1 MRKFLAPALA
11 AILALA
17 PSAHA
22 AAPVLRGTLT
32 APAGASV
39 GTSVAAA
46 PSLLASS
53 SLSAAVALT
62 PAALAVPSLPAPAVP
77 SVAAAPA
84 AVQAAAPAAAPL
96 PALRAIERAAPAMAA
111 LAFDGGAAAKDA
123 EPVRPPEA
131 ANAPA
136 AKKGP
141 LQRYRESRRASSPLQ
156 KTFGHALMI
165 TAMGAA
171 AAPALWGAQPALK
184 AAYNLVVADAVMLAV
199 IVPVVIAG
207 WMWRKLRAPDA
218 ARPPPTKRLKLAV
231 AVLGLALGTTAGSL
245 PSVADGPIV
254 ERWEAY
260 QDRSRSA
267 DEVTDTRWL
276 PGGVVQDETAKVL
289 SANPVGREVLERLK
303 DRGGVLR
310 LPPFFISKQKDSH
323 AQHENLFDGV
333 YLSEDNITSRGW
345 TVEQVLKDPALQRKL
360 VHEMRSTIL
369 HELVHAVQGRRA
381 PWSEGYFTN
390 TVSIEQEAFLYQTMF
405 IVAELKADP
414 KARNNGHDLWL
425 APSLAQ
431 DFDAFLEEVADLYE
445 NNARTGDAGADA
457 TIARLRAE
465 WPAYR
470 VEIYRALA
478 ARAPGPALVKMYM
491 DKARAAASEA
501 GLPEPKP
508 LD

>member
-11 AILALA
+11 AIVALA

-22 AAPVLRGTLT
+22 AAPVLRATLS
-32 APAGASV
+32 APAGPAVPLALPSALPAV
-39 GTSVAAA
+39 SVAGPSLAPSRGLVLPLALASAVGAA
-46 PSLLASS
+46 PLPV
-53 SLSAAVALT
+53 AAVA
-62 PAALAVPSLPAPAVP
+62 
-77 SVAAAPA
+77 AAAPA
-84 AVQAAAPAAAPL
+84 APL
-96 PALRAIERAAPAMAA
+96 PTLRAIERAAPATAA
-111 LAFDGGAAAKDA
+111 LAFDGSAAVKDA

-136 AKKGP
+136 AKKSL
-141 LQRYRESRRASSPLQ
+141 LQRYRESRRKSSPLQ
-156 KTFGHALMI
+156 KAFANSLMI

-171 AAPALWGAQPALK
+171 AAPAIWGAQPALK
-184 AAYNLVVADAVMLAV
+184 AAYNLAVADAILFAV
-199 IVPVVIAG
+199 IVPAIVAG
-207 WMWRKLRAPDA
+207 WAWKKLRAPTA
-218 ARPPPTKRLKLAV
+218 ARPPPTRRLKLAV
-231 AVLGLALGTTAGSL
+231 AALGFALGIAAGTV
-245 PSVADGPIV
+245 PSAADGPIV
-254 ERWEAY
+254 QRWEAY
-260 QDRSRSA
+260 QDRSRPA
-267 DEVTDTRWL
+267 EEVTNTRWL
-276 PGGVVQDETAKVL
+276 SGGVVQDETVKVL

-360 VHEMRSTIL
+360 VYEMRSTIL
-369 HELVHAVQGRRA
+369 HELVHAAQGRRA
-381 PWSEGYFTN
+381 PWRKGYFTN

-414 KARNNGHDLWL
+414 KARNTGHDLWL

-431 DFDAFLEEVADLYE
+431 DFDAFLEEVADMYE

-478 ARAPGPALVKMYM
+478 ARAQGPALAKMYM